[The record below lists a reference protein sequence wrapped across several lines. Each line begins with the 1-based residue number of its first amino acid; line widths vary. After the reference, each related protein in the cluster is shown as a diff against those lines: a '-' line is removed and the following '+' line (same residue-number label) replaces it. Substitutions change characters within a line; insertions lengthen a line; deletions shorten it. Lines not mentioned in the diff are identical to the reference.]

1 MGRSWVEQ
9 GAPIVGVSG
18 GVGYPKAGT
27 RNATRQNDTMKVI
40 KLRDGKERSLLRRH
54 PWVFQGSVAKGSAD
68 AGETVRI
75 EADDGRFLAWGA
87 FSPSSMIRVRAWSF
101 AQSERIDA
109 AFFARRIAT
118 AVALRARLPIASDGL
133 RLIHGEADGLPGLI
147 VDRYADVLSAQFL
160 SAGTERW
167 KATIADALLSATGC
181 TRLYERSDASV
192 RGREGLPQAKGWL
205 RGAGEAPGATE
216 VTIREHD
223 WRLTVDV
230 AEGHK
235 TGFYLDQRDNR
246 ARFAQW
252 VRHFGA
258 RRVLNC
264 YCYTGGFSV
273 AALAGGATSVVSVDS
288 SAPALER
295 ARAHVALNGFAA
307 AHGEFVDAD
316 VNAFLRAQL
325 EAGASFDAI
334 VLDPPKF
341 APSAAHAERAARAYK
356 DINRLA
362 LKLLAPGGLL
372 FTFSCSG
379 GINADLF
386 HKIVAGAGIDA
397 GVDGVLLERLT
408 GANDHPTTINF
419 PEGEY
424 LKGLVILKAA

>member
-1 MGRSWVEQ
+1 
-9 GAPIVGVSG
+9 
-18 GVGYPKAGT
+18 
-27 RNATRQNDTMKVI
+27 MKTI
-40 KLRDGKERSLLRRH
+40 RLREGKERSVLRRH
-54 PWVFQGSVAKGSAD
+54 PWIFQGSVARGGAD
-68 AGETVRI
+68 PGETVRV

-101 AQSERIDA
+101 DEAERIDA
-109 AFFARRIAT
+109 AFFERRIAT
-118 AVALRARLPIASDGL
+118 AVALRARLPIESDGV
-133 RLIHGEADGLPGLI
+133 RLVHAEADGLPGLI

-167 KATIADALLSATGC
+167 KQTIADALLAATGC
-181 TRLYERSDASV
+181 SRLYERSDAGV
-192 RGREGLPQAKGWL
+192 RALESLPPHKGWL
-205 RGAGEAPGATE
+205 RGEGATE
-216 VTIREHD
+216 VTIREHG
-223 WRLTVDV
+223 WRLGVDV

-246 ARFAQW
+246 ARFAAL
-252 VRHFGA
+252 VRYFGA
-258 RRVLNC
+258 QRVLNC

-273 AALAGGATSVVSVDS
+273 AALAGGAAEVVSVDS

-295 ARAHVALNGFAA
+295 GRANVALNGFGAA
-307 AHGEFVDAD
+307 RATFVNAD
-316 VNAFLRAQL
+316 VNALLRERL
-325 EAGASFDAI
+325 EAGERFDAI

-379 GINADLF
+379 GIGAELF
-386 HKIVAGAGIDA
+386 HKIVAGAGLDA
-397 GVDGVLLERLT
+397 EVDGVLLERLA
-408 GANDHPTTINF
+408 GAPDHPTTIVF

-424 LKGLVILKAA
+424 LKGLVVLKAA